1 MTRCWQCDRAID
13 AEDRFCRGCGE
24 GQGAALKWYY
34 RPVWIA
40 LLALTAL
47 GPFALLLIWRTPAL
61 GRTSKWVASFALLAL
76 TVWIGWTLVV
86 DVQTLLDG

>member
-1 MTRCWQCDRAID
+1 MTRCWKCDRAID

-24 GQGAALKWYY
+24 GQGTALTWYY
-34 RPVWIA
+34 RPIWIA

-61 GRTSKWVASFALLAL
+61 ERTAKWVASIALIAV
-76 TVWIGWTLVV
+76 TVWIGWTLMAE
-86 DVQTLLDG
+86 VQTLLDG